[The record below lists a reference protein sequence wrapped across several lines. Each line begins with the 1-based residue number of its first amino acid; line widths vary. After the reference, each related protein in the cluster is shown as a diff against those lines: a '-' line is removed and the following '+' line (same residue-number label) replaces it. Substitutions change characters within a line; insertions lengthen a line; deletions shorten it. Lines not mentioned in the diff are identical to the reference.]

1 MNNFTEYNNPDK
13 KLQAVSAAGYES
25 NITFLGTG
33 TSTGVPQLGCN
44 CKTCCSTDPRDK
56 RLRCSALITVQGKRF
71 LIDAGPDLRQ
81 QLITNKIFHIN
92 GILLTHEHYDH
103 VGGLDD
109 VRPLG
114 EVKIYAERKV
124 LNAIQRNMPY
134 CFGKYK
140 NPGVPSLDL
149 YEIDTG
155 TFGAEGVKITP
166 VRIMHARLP
175 ILGFRI
181 GDIAYLTDVKTIP
194 ETEFEKLKGLKILVV
209 NALRKEEHFSHLSVD
224 EAIRIARKINADSS
238 YFTHASHH
246 LPVQSEIEKELP
258 QNIHFAYDNLS
269 INF

>member
-1 MNNFTEYNNPDK
+1 MNHTEINNNLK
-13 KLQAVSAAGYES
+13 GSATTLPGAGGA

-33 TSTGVPQLGCN
+33 TSTGVPQLGCG
-44 CKTCCSTDPRDK
+44 CKTCRSTDPRDK
-56 RLRCSALITVQGKRF
+56 RLRCSALITIHGKRF
-71 LIDAGPDLRQ
+71 LIDAGPDMRQ
-81 QLITNKIFHIN
+81 QLITNHIFHID

-114 EVKIYAERKV
+114 KVKIFAERKV
-124 LNAIQRNMPY
+124 LDAIQRNMPY

-149 YEIDTG
+149 YEIDTNE
-155 TFGAEGVKITP
+155 FEAEGIKIIP
-166 VRIMHARLP
+166 VRILHARLP
-175 ILGFRI
+175 ILGYRI
-181 GDIAYLTDVKTIP
+181 GDIAYLTDVKHIP
-194 ETEFEKLKGLKILVV
+194 EQEFQKLKNLKILVI
-209 NALRKEEHFSHLSVD
+209 NALREEEHFSHLSVS
-224 EAIRIARKINADSS
+224 EAVQLAERIDARTT

-246 LPVQSEIEKELP
+246 LPLQSEIEKELP

>member
-1 MNNFTEYNNPDK
+1 MNLQNNTENLSKNYKILPSGDYG
-13 KLQAVSAAGYES
+13 A
-25 NITFLGTG
+25 NILFLGTG
-33 TSTGVPQLGCN
+33 TSTGVPQLGCGCN
-44 CKTCCSTDPRDK
+44 TCRSTDSRDK
-56 RLRCSALITVQGKRF
+56 RLRCSALVTINGKRI

-81 QLITNKIFHIN
+81 QLITNKIFHID

-114 EVKIYAERKV
+114 EVRIYAERKV
-124 LNAIQRNMPY
+124 LDAIQRNMPY

-149 YEIDTG
+149 YEING
-155 TFGAEGVKITP
+155 SEFEIEGIRITP
-166 VRIMHARLP
+166 IRIMHARLP

-181 GDIAYLTDVKTIP
+181 GDIAYLTNVKTIP
-194 ETEFEKLKGLKILVV
+194 EIEFEKLKALKILVI
-209 NALRKEEHFSHLSVD
+209 NALRKEEHFSHLSVQ
-224 EAIRIARKINADSS
+224 EAIDISRKIKAETT

-246 LPVQSEIEKELP
+246 LEPHSLIEKELP
-258 QNIHFAYDNLS
+258 ENIYFAYDNLS